1 MDGLYDTYMKT
12 LVYEISYLRNLQYD
26 IDRISKKVNELD
38 YSSDITSFEKNNIKM
53 VYLLLFSHWNSN
65 YM

>member
-53 VYLLLFSHWNSN
+53 VYLLLFSH
-65 YM
+65 